1 MRSKIIR
8 FFIYTALIINLI
20 NCAKKGSPTGG
31 EKDITPP
38 VVVSATPAPFTTNFT
53 NEEIR
58 INFDEYIKLKDLQK
72 QLIVSP
78 PLEYLPE
85 VTPQG
90 GASKYVKVKILD
102 TLNENTTY
110 VLNFGQSVTDNN
122 EGNAY
127 PFLNYV
133 FSTGDY
139 IDSLTV
145 NGFIT
150 DAVNNKPD
158 QFVSVMLYKVDSTYT
173 DSIIYKRKPTYI
185 TNTLDSLT
193 TFQIPYLKEGKYMLV
208 AMKDAANNYLFDQK
222 ADKIGFISDF
232 IDVPTDSVYHLK
244 LFKETPNFK
253 AAVPSLVAANR
264 IIFGYEG
271 DASDME
277 INILSDTPE
286 DYKYSITHDREK
298 DTLHYWFTPFETDSL
313 LFTVSTQ
320 KTIDT
325 FKVRMKELYK
335 DSLILKQDN
344 SKGFTIGSDFKI
356 SASTPLVKVNKD
368 SIFIIN
374 KDSIPLEF
382 TSKLDTLKNQV
393 ILKWDTE
400 PNQAYKIT
408 AQANTFEDFFGNVN
422 DTILNYAAS
431 TKSLAN
437 LGSVRIKLKNV
448 SSYPVIVQLTD
459 QKGEVMYEA
468 YSEEPKEFY
477 EFRDINPANYLL
489 RVIFDTNGNGEW
501 DTGNYLQKIQ
511 PERISYYPAPI
522 ELKANWEL
530 EEEFTL
536 D

>member
-8 FFIYTALIINLI
+8 FFLYTALIINLI

-38 VVVSATPAPFTTNFT
+38 VVVSSVPAPFTTNFSG
-53 NEEIR
+53 EEIR

-78 PLEYLPE
+78 PLEYIPE

-90 GASKYVKVKILD
+90 GASKYLKVKILD
-102 TLNENTTY
+102 TLTENTTY

-122 EGNAY
+122 EGNPY

-150 DAVNNKPD
+150 DAVKNKPE
-158 QFVSVMLYKVDSTYT
+158 QFVSVMLYKIDSTFT
-173 DSIIYKRKPTYI
+173 DSIIYKKKPTYI

-193 TFQIPYLKEGKYMLV
+193 TFQLPYLKEGKYMLV
-208 AMKDAANNYLFDQK
+208 AMKDVANNYLFDQK

-232 IDVPTDSVYHLK
+232 INVPTDSVYQLK
-244 LFKETPNFK
+244 LFKETSNFK

-277 INILSDTPE
+277 INILSDVPE
-286 DYKYSITHDREK
+286 DYEYSITQDREK

-313 LFTVSTQ
+313 LFTVSTE

-344 SKGFTIGSDFKI
+344 KAFTIGSDFRI
-356 SASTPLVKVNKD
+356 SASTPLIRVNKD
-368 SIFIIN
+368 SISIIN
-374 KDSIPLEF
+374 KDSLSLEF

-400 PNQAYKIT
+400 PNQGYIIT
-408 AQANTFEDFFGNVN
+408 AQANTFEDFFGKVN
-422 DTILNYAAS
+422 DTILSYSVN

-437 LGSVRIKLKNV
+437 LGSVRIRLKNV
-448 SSYPVIVQLTD
+448 NSYPVIVQLTD
-459 QKGEVMYEA
+459 QKGEVVYEA
-468 YSEEPKEFY
+468 YSEEAKEFY
-477 EFRDINPANYLL
+477 EFRDINPSTYLL
-489 RVIFDTNGNGEW
+489 RIIFDTNGNGEW
-501 DTGNYLQKIQ
+501 DTGNYLQKKQ

>member
-8 FFIYTALIINLI
+8 FFLYTALVINLI

-38 VVVSATPAPFTTNFT
+38 VVVSSVPAPFTTNFT

-90 GASKYVKVKILD
+90 GASKYLKVKILD
-102 TLNENTTY
+102 TLAENTTY

-122 EGNAY
+122 EGNPY

-139 IDSLTV
+139 IDSLTI
-145 NGFIT
+145 NGYIT
-150 DAVNNKPD
+150 DAVNKKPE
-158 QFVSVMLYKVDSTYT
+158 QFVSVMLYKVDTTFT
-173 DSIIYKRKPTYI
+173 DSIIYKKKPTYI

-193 TFQIPYLKEGKYMLV
+193 TFQLPYLKEGKYMLV
-208 AMKDAANNYLFDQK
+208 AMKDVANNYLFDQK
-222 ADKIGFISDF
+222 ADKIGFISNF
-232 IDVPTDSVYHLK
+232 IDVPTDSVYHLN

-253 AAVPSLVAANR
+253 ASVPSLAAANR

-277 INILSDTPE
+277 INIISDTPE
-286 DYKYSITHDREK
+286 DYKYSMTQDREK
-298 DTLHYWFTPFETDSL
+298 DTLHYWFTPFEADSL

-335 DSLILKQDN
+335 DTLILRQDN
-344 SKGFTIGSDFKI
+344 SKAFTIGSDFII
-356 SASTPLVKVNKD
+356 SASTPLVRVNKD
-368 SIFIIN
+368 SISIIN
-374 KDSIPLEF
+374 KDSISLEF
-382 TSKLDTLKNQV
+382 SAKLDTLKNQV
-393 ILKWDTE
+393 ILRWDTE
-400 PNQAYKIT
+400 PNQGYKIT
-408 AQANTFEDFFGNVN
+408 AQANTFEDFFGTVN
-422 DTILNYAAS
+422 DTVLDYSVS

-437 LGSVRIKLKNV
+437 LGSVRVKLKNV
-448 SSYPVIVQLTD
+448 DSYPVIVQLTD
-459 QKGEVMYEA
+459 QKGEVVHEA
-468 YSEEPKEFY
+468 YSEGPREFY
-477 EFRDINPANYLL
+477 EFRDINPTTYLL

-501 DTGNYLQKIQ
+501 DTGNYLEKKQ
-511 PERISYYPAPI
+511 PERISYYPTPI